1 MNVNE
6 YQELAMTTL
15 NPELSK
21 KNIQIENMN
30 LSHLN
35 QVIPL
40 YIEHYNGHEGG
51 CWTEETAGRRIA
63 QVLTMQ
69 GSYSLIMKDEEE
81 NVCGFLMGYYKQ
93 YDDIVGYTLEEIL
106 IAHDHQNKGLGSML
120 LSELEKR
127 VKEIGA
133 SCIEL
138 QAVKDE
144 MHERYY
150 GKAGY
155 HDAKNFVLKVKWFS

>member
-15 NPELSK
+15 NPEFSK

-51 CWTEETAGRRIA
+51 CRSGA
-63 QVLTMQ
+63 LPCQ
-69 GSYSLIMKDEEE
+69 GADR
-81 NVCGFLMGYYKQ
+81 
-93 YDDIVGYTLEEIL
+93 
-106 IAHDHQNKGLGSML
+106 A
-120 LSELEKR
+120 
-127 VKEIGA
+127 
-133 SCIEL
+133 
-138 QAVKDE
+138 
-144 MHERYY
+144 
-150 GKAGY
+150 
-155 HDAKNFVLKVKWFS
+155 